1 MTLPAALLALLVGL
15 SLGLLGG
22 GGSILTV
29 PIFRYALG
37 MEVKEAIGMSLGVV
51 SLTSLVGMLRHWRQ
65 GNVDLRA
72 LATFAPAAVI
82 STYAGARFAQH
93 VPEPVQMTGL
103 GMVMAVSALLMW
115 GGGFT
120 ALTARISGGQKKV
133 ADLPPAPP
141 SGPRIDALIGIGMGL
156 GFLTGILGVGGGFL
170 IVPALVLLL
179 KLDMKLAVGTSLG
192 VIALNSAAGFAGYL
206 PQVTMDWALIAGFTA
221 VAIVGVFAGAALVT
235 KISQEQLRR
244 GFALFL
250 ALVAVYILVRR

>member
-37 MEVKEAIGMSLGVV
+37 MEVKEAIGMSLAVV

-72 LATFAPAAVI
+72 LAIFAPTAVV
-82 STYAGARFAQH
+82 STYLGAMVARV
-93 VPEPVQMTGL
+93 VPETVQMVGL
-103 GMVMAVSALLMW
+103 GMVMGVAALLMW
-115 GGGFT
+115 GGGFHAFAT
-120 ALTARISGGQKKV
+120 RLAGGEKKA
-133 ADLPPAPP
+133 ADPPPASP
-141 SGPRIDALIGIGMGL
+141 GVPRIDALIGIGLGL

-179 KLDMKLAVGTSLG
+179 KLDMKRAVGTSLG

-221 VAIVGVFAGAALVT
+221 VAIIGVFAGAALVT
-235 KISQEQLRR
+235 KVSQEQLRR